1 MALKVENKLFLSWDD
16 IESITDVLAEKILS
30 LDKKPFYLY
39 GCPRGG
45 LIPAVI
51 LSHKTGIAYQHLN
64 PAQLSKTADLSHIM
78 VIDDICDSGK
88 TVAELRENYNKIR
101 VATLHTKIESPHQP
115 DIYGKVVGD
124 EWIVYPWE
132 KQNSEPIQ
140 DYKAEGYGRIQP

>member
-1 MALKVENKLFLSWDD
+1 MALKLENKLFLSWDD
-16 IESITDVLAEKILS
+16 IESITDVLAEKILA

-45 LIPAVI
+45 LIPAVM
-51 LSHKTGIAYQHLN
+51 LSHKTGIDYQHLN
-64 PAQLSKTADLSHIM
+64 AAQLSKTADLSHIM

-115 DIYGKVVGD
+115 DIYGKIVGD
-124 EWIVYPWE
+124 EWLVYPWE